1 MRQTKSGP
9 GLGKRAFL
17 GVLAAA
23 ALVPPA
29 WAYINGGDYHD
40 TLKTFEKRLKANG
53 WGVSFS
59 AALSADRD
67 AVNQLVGRALEAL
80 PEKDA
85 GKIPVETKREV
96 ARLTREAI
104 QLAAS
109 NNQQTTK
116 EGQVGSVRY
125 QVGVYDF
132 ESFWE
137 TNYGGK
143 REIHARRSGRVPFVA
158 LKIVDAKEQ
167 TR

>member
-116 EGQVGSVRY
+116 EPGPLRRPEDRGREGADSVTTHRLRPLRARTDEDFRERGNSITSDP
-125 QVGVYDF
+125 GV
-132 ESFWE
+132 
-137 TNYGGK
+137 
-143 REIHARRSGRVPFVA
+143 RHR
-158 LKIVDAKEQ
+158 
-167 TR
+167 